1 MKISLAPAIRI
12 IFFTIFMS
20 IASAELAMALA
31 IQGNSGGSIN
41 SKDCGFIASSP
52 HHTMRLNHRMDYM
65 RLTVKAKG
73 GQPTL
78 LIVEPKTGRRF
89 CALGDQRA
97 GLVPEISGSWEP
109 GEYKVYVGE
118 RTRNRYQFTL
128 RISTTR

>member
-1 MKISLAPAIRI
+1 MKISLARIIRI
-12 IFFTIFMS
+12 IFFTTVIS
-20 IASAELAMALA
+20 AVNAELALALS

-52 HHTMRLNHRMDYM
+52 HHTMRLNQRMDYM